1 MGYFVG
7 LPLGGGTEK
16 DCQVRFGKNM
26 TFQVETRAPH
36 LPAEWTLQSG
46 IQLTWP
52 HANTDWAYM
61 LEEVQQCFI
70 AIASEIAKRE
80 LLLIVTPEP
89 EEVKKQISMTVNMD
103 NVRFLECET
112 NDTWARDTCSI
123 TTLRGNRPVVNDF
136 KFNGWGLKFAAD
148 KDNLIT
154 SRLFDSGMFKGDYSN
169 NLNFV
174 LEGGSIESDGKG
186 ALLTTSECLLSK
198 NRNGQSSKE
207 EIQTYL
213 EKVFGIS
220 RMLWLDHGYL
230 SGDDTDSH
238 IDTLARLAPNDT
250 ILYVSTDD
258 ERDEHFAE
266 LKAMECQLQSFTTAD
281 GAKYKLLPLPL
292 PAPIF
297 ADGERLPAT
306 YANFLIG
313 NGFVLVPIYG
323 QESNDSE
330 AMSIISSAF
339 PDRKVLG
346 VDCRALIKQHGSLHC
361 VTMQFP
367 KNSLNI

>member
-1 MGYFVG
+1 MS
-7 LPLGGGTEK
+7 
-16 DCQVRFGKNM
+16 VR
-26 TFQVETRAPH
+26 V
-36 LPAEWTLQSG
+36 
-46 IQLTWP
+46 
-52 HANTDWAYM
+52 D
-61 LEEVQQCFI
+61 
-70 AIASEIAKRE
+70 
-80 LLLIVTPEP
+80 
-89 EEVKKQISMTVNMD
+89 
-103 NVRFLECET
+103 
-112 NDTWARDTCSI
+112 
-123 TTLRGNRPVVNDF
+123 
-136 KFNGWGLKFAAD
+136 AD

-154 SRLFDSGMFKGDYSN
+154 SRLFNSGMFKGEYSN
-169 NLNFV
+169 SLNFV

-186 ALLTTSECLLSK
+186 TLLTTSGCLLSK

-207 EIQTYL
+207 EIQVYL

-220 RMLWLDHGYL
+220 RVLWLDHGYL

-330 AMSIISSAF
+330 AISIISSAF

>member
-1 MGYFVG
+1 
-7 LPLGGGTEK
+7 
-16 DCQVRFGKNM
+16 M
-26 TFQVETRAPH
+26 TNNNERAI
-36 LPAEWTLQSG
+36 LPAEWAEQDAIMLA
-46 IQLTWP
+46 WP
-52 HANTDWAYM
+52 HAGTDWSYM
-61 LEEVQQCFI
+61 LEEVVSCYKEI
-70 AIASEIAKRE
+70 VNAIADQGERVIVIADPDDSSDISFSNE
-80 LLLIVTPEP
+80 LISV
-89 EEVKKQISMTVNMD
+89 VK
-103 NVRFLECET
+103 CPT

-154 SRLFDSGMFKGDYSN
+154 SRLFDSGMFKGEYSN
-169 NLNFV
+169 SLNFV
-174 LEGGSIESDGKG
+174 LEGGSIESDGRG
-186 ALLTTSECLLSK
+186 TLLTTSECLLSK

-207 EIQTYL
+207 EIQAYL

-220 RMLWLDHGYL
+220 RVLWLDHGYL

-281 GAKYKLLPLPL
+281 GGKYKLLPLPL

-323 QESNDSE
+323 QESNDGE

-339 PDRKVLG
+339 PDRKALG

>member
-1 MGYFVG
+1 
-7 LPLGGGTEK
+7 
-16 DCQVRFGKNM
+16 M
-26 TFQVETRAPH
+26 TNNNERAI
-36 LPAEWTLQSG
+36 LPAEWAEQDAIMLA
-46 IQLTWP
+46 WP
-52 HANTDWAYM
+52 HAGTDWSYM
-61 LEEVQQCFI
+61 LEEVVSCYKEI
-70 AIASEIAKRE
+70 VNAIADQGERVIVIADPDDSSDISFSNE
-80 LLLIVTPEP
+80 L
-89 EEVKKQISMTVNMD
+89 IS
-103 NVRFLECET
+103 
-112 NDTWARDTCSI
+112 
-123 TTLRGNRPVVNDF
+123 VVN
-136 KFNGWGLKFAAD
+136 
-148 KDNLIT
+148 
-154 SRLFDSGMFKGDYSN
+154 SGMFKGEYSN

-186 ALLTTSECLLSK
+186 TLLTTRECLLSK

-207 EIQTYL
+207 EIQAYL

-220 RMLWLDHGYL
+220 RVLWLDHGYL

-258 ERDEHFAE
+258 ERDEHFTE

>member
-1 MGYFVG
+1 M
-7 LPLGGGTEK
+7 
-16 DCQVRFGKNM
+16 
-26 TFQVETRAPH
+26 
-36 LPAEWTLQSG
+36 
-46 IQLTWP
+46 
-52 HANTDWAYM
+52 
-61 LEEVQQCFI
+61 
-70 AIASEIAKRE
+70 
-80 LLLIVTPEP
+80 
-89 EEVKKQISMTVNMD
+89 
-103 NVRFLECET
+103 
-112 NDTWARDTCSI
+112 
-123 TTLRGNRPVVNDF
+123 VNDF

-154 SRLFDSGMFKGDYSN
+154 SRLFDSGMFKGEYSN

-186 ALLTTSECLLSK
+186 TLLTTRECLLSK

-207 EIQTYL
+207 EIQAYL

-220 RMLWLDHGYL
+220 RVLWLDHGYL

-258 ERDEHFAE
+258 ERDEHFTE
-266 LKAMECQLQSFTTAD
+266 LKAMECQRQSFTTAD

-292 PAPIF
+292 PTPIF